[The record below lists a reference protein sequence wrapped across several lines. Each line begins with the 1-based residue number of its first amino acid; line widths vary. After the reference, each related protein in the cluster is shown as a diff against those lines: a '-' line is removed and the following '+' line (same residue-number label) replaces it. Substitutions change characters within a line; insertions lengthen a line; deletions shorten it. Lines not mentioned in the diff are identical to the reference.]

1 MAELGA
7 CIMYSFVVHVDE
19 RFLLTPVKCSNAK
32 IDGSLRWLTSTKCFW
47 IIEPPP
53 EEDADL

>member
-1 MAELGA
+1 MVCA
-7 CIMYSFVVHVDE
+7 CIMYSFIVHVDE

-53 EEDADL
+53 EENADL